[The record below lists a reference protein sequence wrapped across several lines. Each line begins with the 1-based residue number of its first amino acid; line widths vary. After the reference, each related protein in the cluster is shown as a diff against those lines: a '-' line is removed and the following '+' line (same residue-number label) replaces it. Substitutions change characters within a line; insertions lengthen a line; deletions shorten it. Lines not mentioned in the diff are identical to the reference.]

1 MEDEPYNTNMIH
13 KGMHDLVEHFNTKS
27 DRYHDFEG
35 MADAKEVLQVCTDPT
50 TGKYIWNMMSR
61 DPDHSTADEKA
72 EEQLIRSIFLAHLYE
87 RADTFGLTAT
97 AKSPELMSFD
107 TIVDMYELVTNIVT
121 CRYWSKVTDEHI
133 TNIEQSTNNTE
144 D

>member
-1 MEDEPYNTNMIH
+1 MNLKN
-13 KGMHDLVEHFNTKS
+13 MHDLVEHFTTKS

-35 MADAKEVLQVCTDPT
+35 MADAKEVLQVCTDPKS
-50 TGKYIWNMMSR
+50 GKYIWNMMSR
-61 DPDHSTADEKA
+61 NPEHSTQDEKN
-72 EEQLIRSIFLAHLYE
+72 EEALIRSIFLAHLYE

-97 AKSPELMSFD
+97 AQSDELMSFD

-133 TNIEQSTNNTE
+133 KAIEESSREEPNDVTT
-144 D
+144 